1 MLLRSQRCRRKAYR
15 ALRTTPVFVLALLLF
30 LQFLQYSFSSLIFID
45 PPSPRLRRGRQL
57 PAKKFLQFIEHT
69 VPALFVIVAGRF
81 AWKFFVSQAD
91 LRAPLT
97 IEEFHRDDT

>member
-69 VPALFVIVAGRF
+69 VPALFVIVAWRF
-81 AWKFFVSQAD
+81 VWRFFVILAGFRSSLPIVSCSRVD
-91 LRAPLT
+91 S
-97 IEEFHRDDT
+97 